1 MRQVVRA
8 VTLALMAASLGAC
21 AARDSGGD
29 PGLSRS
35 GVQVYGEMDVGVGA
49 VRQSR

>member
-1 MRQVVRA
+1 MQQVGRA
-8 VTLALMAASLGAC
+8 VVLMLLVLGLSAC
-21 AARDSGGD
+21 AARDNGVD
-29 PGLSRS
+29 PAVSRS

>member
-8 VTLALMAASLGAC
+8 VALALMAASLGAC
-21 AARDSGGD
+21 AARDS
-29 PGLSRS
+29 GLSRS